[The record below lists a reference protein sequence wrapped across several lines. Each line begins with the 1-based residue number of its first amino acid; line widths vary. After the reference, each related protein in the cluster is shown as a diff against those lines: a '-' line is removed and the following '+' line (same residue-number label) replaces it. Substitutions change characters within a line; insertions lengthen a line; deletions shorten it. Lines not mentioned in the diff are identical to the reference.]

1 MGLQRRTLTH
11 ATRPIVTAILV
22 DGGFYR
28 RRAYSLFGD
37 KTEKDRADEL
47 LKYCHRHISKSRSSL
62 YRIFYYDCPPS
73 DKVFYH
79 PLLKKQVDLRKT
91 DKYRWSTNFFEELT
105 KKRKVALRLGEELET
120 QSGYRLRPVILKKL
134 LAGRIA
140 IEDLSERDFELDIVQ
155 KGVDMRIG
163 LDIASLAERQFANQI
178 IMISGDSDFVP
189 AAKHAR
195 RSGID
200 FILDPMWA
208 KIAPSLSEHVDGIR
222 QCVLP
227 PPDNLDDP
235 LHVKVDSEEA
245 DFDDEA

>member
-28 RRAYSLFGD
+28 RRAGNTEWLST
-37 KTEKDRADEL
+37 KT
-47 LKYCHRHISKSRSSL
+47 CN
-62 YRIFYYDCPPS
+62 P
-73 DKVFYH
+73 
-79 PLLKKQVDLRKT
+79 
-91 DKYRWSTNFFEELT
+91 
-105 KKRKVALRLGEELET
+105 
-120 QSGYRLRPVILKKL
+120 KKL